1 MFTLLKS
8 LKDPQVYL
16 SEPISFIAALV
27 IAELFYK
34 FHSFLLE
41 TVAFLATWL
50 VLGAIVRFVARLVV
64 PAPRASDP
72 RSSGGMRSD

>member
-8 LKDPQVYL
+8 LRSRQVYL
-16 SEPISFIAALV
+16 SEPASFVLALV

-41 TVAFLATWL
+41 TGAFLVTWF
-50 VLGAIVRFVARLVV
+50 VLGFVIHTVAGRVSPESSARGD
-64 PAPRASDP
+64 A
-72 RSSGGMRSD
+72 